1 LALTEN
7 VQRENLN
14 PVEEAMGYKRLNQE
28 YGMSHEEIGE
38 RVGKSRVAITNIIRI
53 LQLPAPI
60 QKGLIEDKITVGH
73 ARAILMIPDE
83 EKQIRFYEHVVD
95 EGLTV
100 RKTEIRA
107 RNIQRSMNV
116 KNIRASAPPARAEFA
131 NQYDAPLQNLY
142 GYNAKVKFN
151 APRNRF
157 EVRFYAHSEKE
168 IDELVNML
176 LRRKELPKNV
186 DADVLED

>member
-1 LALTEN
+1 
-7 VQRENLN
+7 V
-14 PVEEAMGYKRLNQE
+14 
-28 YGMSHEEIGE
+28 
-38 RVGKSRVAITNIIRI
+38 
-53 LQLPAPI
+53 
-60 QKGLIEDKITVGH
+60 QKGLIEEKITVGH

-107 RNIQRSMNV
+107 RNIQRSMNAI
-116 KNIRASAPPARAEFA
+116 NPMASRTPRRTEFA
-131 NQYDAPLQNLY
+131 GQYEPALQSFY
-142 GYNAKVKFN
+142 GYNAKVRFN

-168 IDELVNML
+168 CEELVNML
-176 LRRKELPKNV
+176 LRRKEIPKNV